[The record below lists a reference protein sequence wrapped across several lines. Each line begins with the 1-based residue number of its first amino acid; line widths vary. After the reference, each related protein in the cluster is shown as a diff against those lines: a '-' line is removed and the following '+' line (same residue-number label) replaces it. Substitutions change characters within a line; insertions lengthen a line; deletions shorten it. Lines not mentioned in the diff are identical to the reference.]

1 MTIWTADALLR
12 QIELGEDSRLELKE
26 ASVKGRKVI
35 APGRNALAD
44 ELAALGNA
52 SGGTLV
58 FSVTDRGQVREL
70 GREEMDALEK
80 LVYEIC
86 SDTIKPVLTY
96 NAHRLA
102 LSEERA
108 VLLIEVDQSPHVH
121 KSPGGYLTRQGSST
135 RELSTEALQ
144 RLFQRRGRSGLL
156 GPDELPVAETGQG
169 TLDAALYNRFLS
181 SRTLQPT
188 TAELAKL
195 GLLVEDDA
203 GVNRATVAGVLLA
216 TERPDRHIPGA
227 VIEAVG
233 YRGNVLGKA
242 SQLDATTIV
251 GPVDRQIREA
261 VLFARRNTRV
271 AARKAPGRVEIP
283 QFSPRAVFE
292 AVVNAV
298 VHRDYSLESART
310 RMFIFDDRLELYSP
324 GALAN
329 TLPIEALRT
338 RQTTR
343 NEALASLLRMLRVD
357 DIHGAGDRQYFL
369 ELRGEGVPVI
379 YEQTR
384 ELTGRDPRYEVIG
397 GSELR
402 VTLPSAR
409 PPVEGIEGEVLVSA
423 DGRPLA
429 GAQVVVHYPNKT
441 WMQAETDSFGRV
453 RFGFHSDLPIT
464 VFCAAAGYAGQA
476 EPGWHPPQPLNV
488 SLEPLPGGGST
499 VFTEQTGQVPGLAGR
514 LNPILDNLDR
524 TYLYTTNVAVDE
536 GKPQPV
542 SFKLTRPLLLTDVHG
557 SERIVRFLD
566 MFGKS
571 ALLEYE
577 TPKPDRH
584 GS

>member
-1 MTIWTADALLR
+1 M
-12 QIELGEDSRLELKE
+12 S
-26 ASVKGRKVI
+26 
-35 APGRNALAD
+35 
-44 ELAALGNA
+44 
-52 SGGTLV
+52 
-58 FSVTDRGQVREL
+58 
-70 GREEMDALEK
+70 
-80 LVYEIC
+80 
-86 SDTIKPVLTY
+86 
-96 NAHRLA
+96 
-102 LSEERA
+102 
-108 VLLIEVDQSPHVH
+108 
-121 KSPGGYLTRQGSST
+121 
-135 RELSTEALQ
+135 
-144 RLFQRRGRSGLL
+144 
-156 GPDELPVAETGQG
+156 GPDELPVAETGRS
-169 TLDAALYNRFLS
+169 TLNAALSNRFLS
-181 SRTLQPT
+181 SRTLHPA

-195 GLLVEDDA
+195 GMLVEDDA

-227 VIEAVG
+227 AIEAVR

-271 AARKAPGRVEIP
+271 AARKAPGRVETP

-292 AVVNAV
+292 AIVNAV
-298 VHRDYSLESART
+298 VHRDYSLDGART
-310 RMFIFDDRLELYSP
+310 RMFIFDDRLELYTP

-343 NEALASLLRMLRVD
+343 NEALASLMRMLRVD

-379 YEQTR
+379 YEETR
-384 ELTGRDPRYEVIG
+384 ELTGRDPRYELIG
-397 GSELR
+397 GAELR
-402 VTLPSAR
+402 LTLPSAR

-423 DGRPLA
+423 GGMPLA

-441 WMQAETDSFGRV
+441 WMQANTDSIGRA

-464 VFCAAAGYAGQA
+464 VFCAAPACAGHAVRGWRPP
-476 EPGWHPPQPLNV
+476 EPLSV
-488 SLEPLPGGGST
+488 SLEPLPGGGSA
-499 VFTEQTGQVPGLAGR
+499 VFTERTGHLPGLTGH
-514 LNPILDNLDR
+514 LNPILDKLER
-524 TYLYTTNVAVDE
+524 TYLYTNNVAVDE

-542 SFKLTRPLLLTDVHG
+542 SFKLTQPLLLTDVQC

-571 ALLEYE
+571 SLLEYE
-577 TPKPDRH
+577 LP
-584 GS
+584 

>member
-26 ASVKGRKVI
+26 ASVRGRKVI
-35 APGRNALAD
+35 APGRNNLAD
-44 ELAALGNA
+44 ELSALGNA

-58 FSVTDRGQVREL
+58 FSVTDAGQVRKMR
-70 GREEMDALEK
+70 REEMDALEK

-86 SDTIKPVLTY
+86 SDTIKPVLPY
-96 NAHRLA
+96 NAQRLA
-102 LSEERA
+102 LPEGGG
-108 VLLIEVDQSPHVH
+108 VLLIEVELSPHVH

-135 RELSTEALQ
+135 RELSAGALQ
-144 RLFQRRGRSGLL
+144 RLFQRRGRSGLP
-156 GPDELPVAETGQG
+156 GPDELPVAETGRG
-169 TLDAALYNRFLS
+169 TLSASLYDRFLS
-181 SRTLQPT
+181 SRTLQPAA
-188 TAELAKL
+188 AELAKL

-227 VIEAVG
+227 AIEAVR
-233 YRGNVLGKA
+233 YRGTVLGKA

-292 AVVNAV
+292 AIVNAV
-298 VHRDYSLESART
+298 VHRDYSLDGARI

-343 NEALASLLRMLRVD
+343 NEALASLMRMLRVD

-384 ELTGRDPRYEVIG
+384 ELTGRDPRYELIG
-397 GSELR
+397 GAELR
-402 VTLPSAR
+402 LTLPSAR

-423 DGRPLA
+423 GGRPLA

-441 WMQAETDSFGRV
+441 WMQANTDSFGRA

-464 VFCAAAGYAGQA
+464 VFCAAPACAGRAVRA
-476 EPGWHPPQPLNV
+476 WRPPEPLSV
-488 SLEPLPGGGST
+488 TLEPLPGGGSA
-499 VFTEQTGQVPGLAGR
+499 VFTERTGHLPGLAGR
-514 LNPILDNLDR
+514 LNPILDKLDR
-524 TYLYTTNVAVDE
+524 TYLYTNNVAVDE

-542 SFKLTRPLLLTDVHG
+542 SFKLTQPLLLTDVHG

-577 TPKPDRH
+577 LPDSSRH
-584 GS
+584 R

>member
-58 FSVTDRGQVREL
+58 FSVTDAGQVRKL
-70 GREEMDALEK
+70 RREEMDALEK

-86 SDTIKPVLTY
+86 SDTIKPVLPY
-96 NAHRLA
+96 NAQRLA
-102 LSEERA
+102 LPEGFG
-108 VLLIEVDQSPHVH
+108 VLLIEVEQSPHVH

-135 RELSTEALQ
+135 RELSAEALQ

-156 GPDELPVAETGQG
+156 GPDELPVAETGRG

-181 SRTLQPT
+181 SRTLQPAA
-188 TAELAKL
+188 AELAKL

-216 TERPDRHIPGA
+216 TNRPDRHIPGA
-227 VIEAVG
+227 VIEAVR

-271 AARKAPGRVEIP
+271 AARKTPGRVEIP

-429 GAQVVVHYPNKT
+429 RAQVVVHYPNKT

-464 VFCAAAGYAGQA
+464 VFCAAAAYAGHA
-476 EPGWHPPQPLNV
+476 ERGWRPPEPLSVSLQPLR
-488 SLEPLPGGGST
+488 GGGST
-499 VFTEQTGQVPGLAGR
+499 VFTEETGQLPGLAGR

-524 TYLYTTNVAVDE
+524 TYLYTTNVAVDQ

-542 SFKLTRPLLLTDVHG
+542 SFKLTQPLLLTDVHG
-557 SERIVRFLD
+557 FERIVRFLD

-577 TPKPDRH
+577 TPKPDRY